1 MPPAPQYPQAGA
13 PGQPNSAPQTPP
25 PARQPQTAGDP
36 ANAGSE
42 LEQLKGILLGMA
54 RTQNMLTLLVLELCQ
69 HHLGMDKPTL
79 ATLAVRN
86 SQAGEP
92 ERLFEQAASQ
102 GKAG

>member
-1 MPPAPQYPQAGA
+1 
-13 PGQPNSAPQTPP
+13 
-25 PARQPQTAGDP
+25 
-36 ANAGSE
+36 
-42 LEQLKGILLGMA
+42 
-54 RTQNMLTLLVLELCQ
+54 MLTLLVLELCQ